1 MRINEFRKPP
11 VSKTICSVSP
21 LQDLYPSLHPRIVNV
36 TILLEGCNDSPRMT
50 IRDLT
55 SLTFIMC
62 GEVPDSTL
70 KYGDDILRRFTFDW
84 MHSLFILRNCR
95 MNAPQWTI
103 AISHLLSPSV
113 TLNNP
118 PDLTHCLSSQE
129 KLSSAFPPHERCFL
143 ETNGSCTGVREM
155 YRTPH
160 GKSMCVWPP
169 HSHSQQWSWCWV
181 WISVSITLWF
191 LPSLAV

>member
-1 MRINEFRKPP
+1 MRMNEFRNPP

-36 TILLEGCNDSPRMT
+36 TLLLEGCNDSPRMT
-50 IRDLT
+50 MRDLT

-70 KYGDDILRRFTFDW
+70 KYGDDILQRFTFDW
-84 MHSLFILRNCR
+84 THSLFIMRNCR
-95 MNAPQWTI
+95 MNAPQWTTTL
-103 AISHLLSPSV
+103 SHLLSPSV

-129 KLSSAFPPHERCFL
+129 KLSTAFPPHER
-143 ETNGSCTGVREM
+143 
-155 YRTPH
+155 
-160 GKSMCVWPP
+160 
-169 HSHSQQWSWCWV
+169 WSFRDKRQLYWSERNVQDTLLQINVCLTSSFTLSTLIIV
-181 WISVSITLWF
+181 LGLNICQYDTLVST
-191 LPSLAV
+191 